1 MAHHVAEEYEVE
13 QVEDV
18 WRLTTEDLAAV
29 VAVLTLKPVS
39 ADKLKEAVKAAQV
52 LTSFGVHVVYPMN
65 LLKSSRVSG
74 QAHAASAA
82 RQQTCTEQLCFN
94 FFLFC
99 FGNLRPSP

>member
-13 QVEDV
+13 QLEDV

-29 VAVLTLKPVS
+29 VAVLTLRPVS

-52 LTSFGVHVVYPMN
+52 LTSFGVHVVYPVFI

-74 QAHAASAA
+74 QAHAASPA
-82 RQQTCTEQLCFN
+82 RQQTSTEQ
-94 FFLFC
+94 
-99 FGNLRPSP
+99 